1 MHIRFAQP
9 ADTEQIIGLWQ
20 QCFGDS
26 PDFISFY
33 LQHHPFSE
41 KTLLLALEGDVVLSM
56 LSLLPA
62 CFLCQGQ
69 QLPVRYV
76 YAVGTDIRFRGQG
89 LSTTLLDS
97 AAQICREN
105 NEAGLFLI
113 PASQS
118 LFSFYSARG
127 FYNAFGLQTE
137 MLLPADFADAQPSD
151 EIFLKP
157 IAPEAIFPLRGRIL
171 GRHQPFI
178 QWDTKALGYAVSAT
192 GAAGGDALGFYQG
205 DTPVGYVFYEPFNGN
220 CVIKEWGVP
229 EHLERAALCALH
241 ARLQRPRYVLRRP
254 GQTPYGMLRPV
265 SGALSLPK
273 TLGYT
278 GLILD

>member
-137 MLLPADFADAQPSD
+137 TLLPADFADAQPSGD
-151 EIFLKP
+151 IFLKP

-178 QWDTKALGYAVSAT
+178 QWGTKALGYAVSAT

>member
-62 CFLCQGQ
+62 CFLWKDQ

-97 AAQICREN
+97 AAQICRES

-118 LFSFYSARG
+118 LFSFYGARG

-137 MLLPADFADAQPSD
+137 TLLPADFADAPPADDIS
-151 EIFLKP
+151 LKP
-157 IAPEAIFPLRGRIL
+157 LAPEAIFPLRGRIL
-171 GRHQPFI
+171 GRYQPFI
-178 QWDTKALGYAVSAT
+178 QWDTKALGYAVLAA
-192 GAAGGDALGFYQG
+192 GAAGGDALGFYQS
-205 DTPVGYVFYEPFNGN
+205 DTPVGYAFYEPYEGN

-229 EHLERAALCALH
+229 KHLEKAALCTLH
-241 ARLQRPRYVLRRP
+241 ACLQRPRYVLRRP

>member
-26 PDFISFY
+26 PAFISFY

-41 KTLLLALEGDVVLSM
+41 NTLLLALEGDVVLSM

-118 LFSFYSARG
+118 LFSFYGARG

-137 MLLPADFADAQPSD
+137 TLLPADFADAPPAENFS
-151 EIFLKP
+151 LKP
-157 IAPEAIFPLRGRIL
+157 IVPEAIFRCAGAFWAGISPLSSGMPRRLAMPYWQL
-171 GRHQPFI
+171 GPQAATRWGFI
-178 QWDTKALGYAVSAT
+178 KA
-192 GAAGGDALGFYQG
+192 
-205 DTPVGYVFYEPFNGN
+205 
-220 CVIKEWGVP
+220 IRRWGM
-229 EHLERAALCALH
+229 RFTS
-241 ARLQRPRYVLRRP
+241 RLTETV
-254 GQTPYGMLRPV
+254 
-265 SGALSLPK
+265 
-273 TLGYT
+273 
-278 GLILD
+278 

>member
-26 PDFISFY
+26 PAFISFY

-41 KTLLLALEGDVVLSM
+41 NTLLLALEGDVVLSM

-62 CFLCQGQ
+62 CFLYQDQ

-89 LSTTLLDS
+89 LSTALLDS

-118 LFSFYSARG
+118 LFSFYGARG
-127 FYNAFGLQTE
+127 FYNAFGRRRRFFRCAGAFWAGISPLSSG
-137 MLLPADFADAQPSD
+137 MPRRLAMPYWQPGPQAAARWGS
-151 EIFLKP
+151 IK
-157 IAPEAIFPLRGRIL
+157 AIRR
-171 GRHQPFI
+171 
-178 QWDTKALGYAVSAT
+178 
-192 GAAGGDALGFYQG
+192 
-205 DTPVGYVFYEPFNGN
+205 
-220 CVIKEWGVP
+220 WGMRFTSRMRETV
-229 EHLERAALCALH
+229 
-241 ARLQRPRYVLRRP
+241 
-254 GQTPYGMLRPV
+254 
-265 SGALSLPK
+265 
-273 TLGYT
+273 
-278 GLILD
+278 

>member
-137 MLLPADFADAQPSD
+137 TLLPADFADAQPSD
-151 EIFLKP
+151 DIFLKP
-157 IAPEAIFPLRGRIL
+157 IAPEVIFPLRGRIL

>member
-9 ADTEQIIGLWQ
+9 ADTKQIIGLWQ

-26 PDFISFY
+26 PGFISFY

-137 MLLPADFADAQPSD
+137 TLLPADFADAQPSD
-151 EIFLKP
+151 DIFLKP
-157 IAPEAIFPLRGRIL
+157 IAPEAISPLRGRIL
-171 GRHQPFI
+171 GRYQPFI
-178 QWDTKALGYAVSAT
+178 QWDTKALGYAVLAAK
-192 GAAGGDALGFYQG
+192 AAGGDALGVYQG

-229 EHLERAALCALH
+229 KHLEKAALCALH
-241 ARLQRPRYVLRRP
+241 ARLQKPRYVLRRP

>member
-137 MLLPADFADAQPSD
+137 TLLPADFADVQPSD
-151 EIFLKP
+151 DIFLKP

>member
-1 MHIRFAQP
+1 MICLYMALFLLFENLGDGEEDA
-9 ADTEQIIGLWQ
+9 GLL
-20 QCFGDS
+20 D
-26 PDFISFY
+26 IAELVIYRRAEY
-33 LQHHPFSE
+33 LHRGRQRHVGVHQRR
-41 KTLLLALEGDVVLSM
+41 D
-56 LSLLPA
+56 
-62 CFLCQGQ
+62 
-69 QLPVRYV
+69 V

-118 LFSFYSARG
+118 LFSFYGARG

-137 MLLPADFADAQPSD
+137 TLLPADFADAPPAENFS
-151 EIFLKP
+151 LKP
-157 IAPEAIFPLRGRIL
+157 IAPEAIFSLRGRIL
-171 GRHQPFI
+171 GRYQPFI
-178 QWDTKALGYAVSAT
+178 QWDAKALGYAVLAA

-205 DTPVGYVFYEPFNGN
+205 DTPMGYAFYEPYEGN

-229 EHLERAALCALH
+229 KHLEKAALCTLH
-241 ARLQRPRYVLRRP
+241 ACLQRPRYVLRRP